1 MRRGQN
7 SGSPDPQQKKLTLP
21 RSGILRGRH
30 NFDRLFSRKA
40 KVERASAIQF
50 RYRIYEDP
58 DEGCLI
64 GFIAKK
70 KLGTAVKRNSIK
82 RRMRESWRIN
92 QHLLDDL
99 FETKTFGFH
108 GVFMAA
114 ATDIPWQTLTTE
126 MITLIERVRPL
137 LKEIATERQPADNRT
152 TGMNREGI

>member
-7 SGSPDPQQKKLTLP
+7 SGSPDQQQKKLTLP
-21 RSGILRGRH
+21 RCRILRGRH
-30 NFDRLFSRKA
+30 NFDRLFSREA

-70 KLGTAVKRNSIK
+70 KLGTAVQRNSIK

-92 QHLLDDL
+92 QHLLGDL

-114 ATDIPWQTLTTE
+114 PTDIPWHTPTTGAL
-126 MITLIERVRPL
+126 TLIRIVRPL
-137 LKEIATERQPADNRT
+137 PNQ
-152 TGMNREGI
+152 